1 LGEEGHA
8 TGNRRKAMAM
18 KYRLIVKDLMLEHL
32 PPVPREHTTDRPI
45 SEEAR
50 RIITAAQVEAIRR
63 VRRAQSS

>member
-1 LGEEGHA
+1 
-8 TGNRRKAMAM
+8 MAM
-18 KYRLIVKDLMLEHL
+18 KYRLIVKDLMIERL